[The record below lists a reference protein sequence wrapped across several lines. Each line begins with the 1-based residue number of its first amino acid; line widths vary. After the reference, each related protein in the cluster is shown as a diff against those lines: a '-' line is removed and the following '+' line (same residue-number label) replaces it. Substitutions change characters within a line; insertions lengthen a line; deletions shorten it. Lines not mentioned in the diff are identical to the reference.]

1 MNKIRIKGA
10 AQHNLKNINVDIPRD
25 QLVVITGV
33 SGSGKS
39 SLAFD
44 TIYAEGQRRYVES
57 LSTYARQFIG
67 QMDKPDVESI
77 EGLSP
82 AIAIEQRA
90 AAHNPRSTVGTVTE
104 IYDYLRLL
112 FARVGI
118 PHCHKCGREIK
129 SQSIDAMLEMIL
141 AYPVGQRLTIL
152 APLARGKKGEFQ
164 KEFKKLLKDG
174 YVRVRVDGEVR
185 ELAEEIILDKN
196 KRHDIDVVIDRLIV
210 KEGIRK
216 RLRDSL
222 ETASGLSDGLVRV
235 ALIGG
240 EEVLFSER
248 YACPDCGVSLTELA
262 PRMFSFNSPYGAC
275 PDCGG
280 LGTRMYFA
288 EELVV
293 PDTSLSVREGAIVP
307 WSGRHSL
314 HYFQTIDALAE
325 HYGFDINT
333 PFEKLPEAIRNAL
346 LRGSGDEKIRFYA
359 DRGGRRYFHTR
370 PFEGVLNQLD
380 RRYKETT
387 SLHIRLDL
395 SRYINLRECPT
406 CLGARLKKESLSIT
420 VGGKNIYEVCRMP
433 IRACLDFL
441 LAIPFTP
448 QEIQVTERVMKE
460 IRQRLCFLLDVGMD
474 YLSLD
479 RASGSLS
486 GGEGQRIRL
495 ATQIGSG
502 LVGVLY
508 VLDEPTVGLHQR
520 DNVRLIATLKRLRD
534 MGNTVLVVEHDQD
547 MMMESDQII
556 DIGPGAGVD
565 GGEVVF
571 QGTPA
576 EICASPTS
584 LTGAFLSGR
593 KSIALPSRRRSGT
606 GRHIVIEGAH
616 EHNLREIDIRIPVG
630 VVTAVTGVS
639 GSGKSTMVIETLY
652 KVLARRFNLEKT
664 GGGKIRRIVDLG
676 GIERIILMNQQPIGR
691 TPRSNPATY
700 TGIFSP
706 IRDLFTGLPESRLR
720 GYKPGRFSFNVKG
733 GRCEA
738 CEGNGLIKI
747 EMHFL
752 PDVYVTCD
760 VCHGHRFNPDTLDV
774 RYKDKNI
781 AEVLD
786 MTVQQALGFF
796 EHIPAIRGKLQLLYD
811 VGLGYIR
818 LGQSATT
825 LSGGEAQRI
834 KLSRELGKRMNSN
847 TLYILDEPT
856 IGLHFSDIQKLM
868 EVLMRL
874 VDMGN
879 TVLVIEHNLD
889 VIKSADHIIDLGPE
903 GGPGGGRI
911 IASGT
916 PEEVSRIK
924 HSYTGQ
930 FLRKVLAT
938 ERHGESQGIPTVSP
952 ENTGIDAGFSIDGK
966 GRLPLECP

>member
-1 MNKIRIKGA
+1 MNAIKIKGA
-10 AQHNLKNINVDIPRD
+10 AQHNLKSVNVDIPRD
-25 QLVVITGV
+25 KLIVITGV

-112 FARVGI
+112 FARIGV
-118 PHCHKCGREIK
+118 PHCHKCGKEIR
-129 SQSIDAMLEMIL
+129 SQTIDMMLETIL
-141 AYPVGQRLTIL
+141 AYPPNSRLTIL

-164 KEFKKLLKDG
+164 KELKRLLKEG

-185 ELAEEIILDKN
+185 ELAEEIVLDKN
-196 KRHDIDVVIDRLIV
+196 RRHDIDVVIDRLIV

-222 ETASGLSDGLVRV
+222 ETAARLSDGLVRV
-235 ALIGG
+235 AGSGG

-248 YACPDCGVSLTELA
+248 YACPDCGVSITDLA

-280 LGTRMYFA
+280 LGTRMYFD

-293 PDTSLSVREGAIVP
+293 PDMSLSVREGAITP

-314 HYFQTIDALAE
+314 HYFQMIDALAD
-325 HYGFDINT
+325 HCKFDINT
-333 PFEKLPEAIRNAL
+333 PFQKLPEEIRNVL
-346 LRGSGDEKIRFYA
+346 LHGSGNEKIRFYV
-359 DRGGRRYFHTR
+359 DRGGRRFFHTR

-387 SLHIRLDL
+387 SLHVRMDL

-406 CLGARLKKESLSIT
+406 CLGARLKKEILFVT
-420 VGGKNIYEVCRMP
+420 VGGKNIHEVCKLP
-433 IRACLDFL
+433 IRDCLAFL
-441 LAIPFTP
+441 KEIPLSP
-448 QEIQVTERVMKE
+448 QEVQVTERVMKE

-474 YLSLD
+474 YLNLE

-520 DNVRLIATLKRLRD
+520 DNIRLIATLKRLRD

-547 MMMESDQII
+547 MMLQSDQII

-565 GGEVVF
+565 GGEIVF
-571 QGTPA
+571 QGTSEEA
-576 EICASPTS
+576 CRSEVS
-584 LTGAFLSGR
+584 LTGAYLSGR
-593 KSIALPSRRRSGT
+593 KSISLPEKRRPLT
-606 GRHIVIEGAH
+606 GRFIVLEGAH
-616 EHNLREIDIRIPVG
+616 EHNLRDVDIRIPVG
-630 VVTAVTGVS
+630 VFTAVTGVS

-652 KVLARRFNLEKT
+652 KALARRLNHERT

-691 TPRSNPATY
+691 TPRSNPVTY

-706 IRDLFTGLPESRLR
+706 IRELFTGLAESRLR

-760 VCHGHRFNPDTLDV
+760 VCNGHRFNADTLDV

-781 AEVLD
+781 AEVLE
-786 MTVQQALGFF
+786 MTVQQALVFF
-796 EHIPAIRGKLQLLYD
+796 VNIPAIRGKLQLLSD
-811 VGLGYIR
+811 VGLGYIG

-834 KLSRELGKRMNSN
+834 KLSRELGKRINSN

-856 IGLHFSDIQKLM
+856 IGLHFADIQKLLD
-868 EVLMRL
+868 VLMRL

-879 TVLVIEHNLD
+879 TIVVIEHNLD
-889 VIKSADHIIDLGPE
+889 VIKCADHIIDLGPE

-911 IASGT
+911 IAFGT
-916 PEEVSRIK
+916 PEEVARVES
-924 HSYTGQ
+924 SYTGR
-930 FLRKVLAT
+930 FLRKCL
-938 ERHGESQGIPTVSP
+938 G
-952 ENTGIDAGFSIDGK
+952 
-966 GRLPLECP
+966 

>member
-1 MNKIRIKGA
+1 MNCIKIKGA
-10 AQHNLKNINVDIPRD
+10 AQHNLRHINVDIPRD
-25 QLVVITGV
+25 RLVVITGV

-82 AIAIEQRA
+82 AIAIEQRT

-104 IYDYLRLL
+104 IYDHLRLL
-112 FARVGI
+112 FARIGV
-118 PHCHKCGREIK
+118 PHCTKCGKEIQ
-129 SQSIDAMLEMIL
+129 SQTIDMMLETIL
-141 AYPVGQRLTIL
+141 AYPPNARVTIL
-152 APLARGKKGEFQ
+152 APIARGKKGEFQ
-164 KEFKKLLKDG
+164 KELKTLLKKG

-185 ELAEEIILDKN
+185 ELAEEISLDKN
-196 KRHDIDVVIDRLIV
+196 KRHDVDVVIDRLVI

-222 ETASGLSDGLVRV
+222 ETASGLSEGLVRV
-235 ALIGG
+235 GLAGG
-240 EEVLFSER
+240 EEALFSER
-248 YACPDCGVSLTELA
+248 YACPDCGVSITELA

-280 LGTRMYFA
+280 LGTRTFFD

-293 PDTSLSVREGAIVP
+293 PDLGISVREGAIVP

-314 HYFQTIDALAE
+314 HYFQMIDTLAG

-333 PFEKLPEAIRNAL
+333 PFQELPAKIREVL
-346 LRGSGDEKIRFYA
+346 LRGSGEEKIRFHA

-380 RRYKETT
+380 RRYRETM
-387 SLHIRLDL
+387 SNAVRMDL

-406 CLGARLKKESLSIT
+406 CLGARLKKESLSVT
-420 VGGKNIYEVCRMP
+420 VGGKNICEVCRLP
-433 IRACLDFL
+433 IRECLDFL
-441 LAIPFTP
+441 TAIPLSP
-448 QEIQVTERVMKE
+448 QELHVTERVMKE
-460 IRQRLCFLLDVGMD
+460 IRLRLRFLLDVGMD

-508 VLDEPTVGLHQR
+508 ILDEPTVGLHQR

-571 QGTPA
+571 QGTPE
-576 EICASPTS
+576 EICRSEVS
-584 LTGAFLSGR
+584 LTGAYLSGR
-593 KSIALPSRRRSGT
+593 RAIAVPETRRSLT
-606 GRHIVIEGAH
+606 GQFIVLEGAN
-616 EHNLREIDIRIPVG
+616 EHNLRDVDIRIPVG
-630 VVTAVTGVS
+630 VFTAVTGVS

-652 KVLARRFNLEKT
+652 KALARRLNQERT
-664 GGGKIRRIVDLG
+664 GGGKIRRIADLG

-691 TPRSNPATY
+691 TPRSNPVTY
-700 TGIFSP
+700 TGVFSH

-760 VCHGHRFNPDTLDV
+760 VCRGHRFNLDTLDV

-786 MTVQQALGFF
+786 MTVQQALLFF
-796 EHIPAIRGKLQLLYD
+796 ENIPAIRSKLQLLYD

-834 KLSRELGKRMNSN
+834 KLSRELGKRMNSH

-856 IGLHFSDIQKLM
+856 IGLHFADIQKLLD
-868 EVLMRL
+868 VLMRL
-874 VDMGN
+874 VGMGN
-879 TVLVIEHNLD
+879 TIVVIEHNLD
-889 VIKSADHIIDLGPE
+889 IIKCADHIIDLGPE

-911 IASGT
+911 IATGT
-916 PEEVSRIK
+916 PEEVARTES
-924 HSYTGQ
+924 SYTGQ
-930 FLRKVLAT
+930 FLRKL
-938 ERHGESQGIPTVSP
+938 
-952 ENTGIDAGFSIDGK
+952 
-966 GRLPLECP
+966 L